1 MVHVMQIRQKIHW
14 NEVNIMAPD
23 PDDHGGLVE
32 KQKLGQ
38 VLYLWY
44 PLSTTYP
51 LMAADKNGKNLR
63 LPSNTDAYISAHKTQ
78 EVTSGSEWWSAS
90 PNQLAHHVVS
100 APKIEV

>member
-38 VLYLWY
+38 VLYL
-44 PLSTTYP
+44 
-51 LMAADKNGKNLR
+51 
-63 LPSNTDAYISAHKTQ
+63 
-78 EVTSGSEWWSAS
+78 
-90 PNQLAHHVVS
+90 
-100 APKIEV
+100 